1 MEQSS
6 RQIRY
11 LYGMIPDRSR
21 TVAFTG
27 RRSYRDQAA
36 ELLPVTLDA
45 LYRRGYRRFLNG
57 MAAGFDLAAA
67 EAVLN
72 FQAVRPDVD
81 LVCVVPFPDH
91 PCRFSATDRARYDA
105 VLSRAAEVIYTGERY
120 TPDCYARR
128 NDFLVDHAS
137 YVVAY
142 FEGTPSGGTY
152 YTVRRAHRQHLPV
165 ENLFPDNQLVFDFEG

>member
-1 MEQSS
+1 
-6 RQIRY
+6 
-11 LYGMIPDRSR
+11 MIPDRSH

-36 ELLPVTLDA
+36 DMLPVTLEA
-45 LYRRGYRRFLNG
+45 LCRRGYRRFLSG

-67 EAVLN
+67 EAVADFRTL
-72 FQAVRPDVD
+72 RPDVE

-91 PCRFSATDRARYDA
+91 PERLSPADRARYDRLIA
-105 VLSRAAEVIYTGERY
+105 SADEVVTVGERY

-128 NDFLVDHAS
+128 NDYLVDHAS

-142 FEGTPSGGTY
+142 LDGRPSGGTY
-152 YTVRRAHRQHLPV
+152 YTVRRAHRRHLPV
-165 ENLFPDNQLVFDFEG
+165 ENLFPDTQLALDF